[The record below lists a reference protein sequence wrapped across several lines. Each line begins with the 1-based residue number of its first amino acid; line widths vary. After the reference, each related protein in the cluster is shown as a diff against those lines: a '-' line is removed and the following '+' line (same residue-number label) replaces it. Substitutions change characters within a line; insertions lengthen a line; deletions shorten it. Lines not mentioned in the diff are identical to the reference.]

1 MKSKNRELSATETG
15 ALELRTKRPLLL
27 SFIGLLMALL
37 AIMVARP
44 IISGNFSDVT
54 IPAGATL
61 LVFQGIALLLS
72 LKGAYDTS
80 SLISTGSLNLLIAA
94 AFIAQGYSRQ
104 FILDQAAMFL
114 IFGLLAAALFIRK
127 KSLVYAFSAY
137 VVVAF
142 GLTVTRIAL
151 SASIPE
157 GHKSL
162 VSQVII
168 PAICLT
174 LSIAVTLF
182 IRRIFDSMMQE
193 VQHQLD
199 AVQKRAEKAKSLME
213 SSQVYLLQVQ
223 NFGKDAQK
231 TLGASKAIEGTSGAM
246 MDEVKSV
253 ESQTLESK
261 AALDE
266 ILASISELTDQAESQ
281 SAHVAETVAS
291 IEQMNANVQNITSIS
306 EKKRNTA
313 LNLLEQAKDGEQ
325 SMDKAIS
332 AFDNLSRY
340 VDAILETT
348 SVIQGIAEQTNLL
361 AMNAAIEAAHAGDA
375 GRGFS
380 VVADEIRKLSET
392 SSDNARGISANLTR
406 LVQDIGSTGD
416 VIKAS
421 GIAFKL
427 IETEIGGVVQALEE
441 ISNGMKETSIGA
453 DQIMESSIVLND
465 VSFSVNDKVKQVRS
479 SHGKAVGQMAS
490 ITATMK
496 GLSAQMASIIEGTKG
511 IRGSMEDINERS
523 AGMVQQS
530 ELMNEELHHL

>member
-1 MKSKNRELSATETG
+1 MIIKHEQPLAKETDN
-15 ALELRTKRPLLL
+15 LELRTKQPLLL

-44 IISGNFSDVT
+44 ILSGNFSDVT
-54 IPAGATL
+54 IPAVTTL
-61 LVFQGIALLLS
+61 LVFQGVALLLG
-72 LKGAYDTS
+72 LRGKYDIAA
-80 SLISTGSLNLLIAA
+80 LISTGSLNLLIAA
-94 AFIAQGYSRQ
+94 AFIVQGYTRE

-114 IFGLLAAALFIRK
+114 IFGLLSSALFVRNK
-127 KSLVYAFSAY
+127 RLVYAFSAY
-137 VVVAF
+137 VVIVF
-142 GLTVTRIAL
+142 GFAVTRIAL

-182 IRRIFDSMMQE
+182 IRRIFDSMMME
-193 VQHQLD
+193 VQRQLD
-199 AVQKRAEKAKSLME
+199 ETQKRAEKAKSLME
-213 SSQVYLLQVQ
+213 SSSAYLLQVQ
-223 NFGKDAQK
+223 NFGKDALA
-231 TLGASKAIEGTSGAM
+231 TLGASKSIEGTSVAM
-246 MDEVKSV
+246 MDEVRAV
-253 ESQTLESK
+253 ELQALASK

-266 ILASISELTDQAESQ
+266 ILASISDLTDRAENQ

-291 IEQMNANVQNITSIS
+291 IEQMNANIQNITSIS
-306 EKKRNTA
+306 EKKRGIA
-313 LNLLEQAKDGEQ
+313 INLLEQAKDGEQ

-332 AFDNLSRY
+332 AFDNLSKY
-340 VDAILETT
+340 VDGILETT
-348 SVIQGIAEQTNLL
+348 SVIQGIAGQTNLL

-406 LVQDIGSTGD
+406 LVQDIGSTGE

-421 GIAFKL
+421 GVAFKL
-427 IETEIGGVVQALEE
+427 IETEISGVVQALEE

-479 SHGKAVGQMAS
+479 SHGKAVSQMAS
-490 ITATMK
+490 ITSTMN

-523 AGMVQQS
+523 SGMMHQS
-530 ELMNEELHHL
+530 ELMNKELQLL

>member
-1 MKSKNRELSATETG
+1 MKSMDRELSATETG

-37 AIMVARP
+37 TIMVARP

-61 LVFQGIALLLS
+61 LVFQGMALLLG

-114 IFGLLAAALFIRK
+114 IFGLLAAALFVRK

-142 GLTVTRIAL
+142 GLTVARIAL

-168 PAICLT
+168 PAVCLT

-231 TLGASKAIEGTSGAM
+231 TLGASKAIEGTSDAM
-246 MDEVKSV
+246 MDEVRSV

-332 AFDNLSRY
+332 AFDNLSKY

-421 GIAFKL
+421 GVAFRL

-511 IRGSMEDINERS
+511 IRGSMEDINELS
-523 AGMVQQS
+523 ANIVQQS

>member
-1 MKSKNRELSATETG
+1 MKHEQPLAKETDN
-15 ALELRTKRPLLL
+15 LELRTKQPLLL

-44 IISGNFSDVT
+44 ILSGNFSDIT
-54 IPAGATL
+54 IPAGTAL
-61 LVFQGIALLLS
+61 LVLQGMALLLG
-72 LKGAYDTS
+72 LKGKYDIAA
-80 SLISTGSLNLLIAA
+80 LISTGSLNLLIAA
-94 AFIAQGYSRQ
+94 AFIVQGYTRE

-114 IFGLLAAALFIRK
+114 IFGLLSSALFVRNK
-127 KSLVYAFSAY
+127 RLVYAFSAY
-137 VVVAF
+137 VVIVF
-142 GLTVTRIAL
+142 GFAVTRIAL
-151 SASIPE
+151 SAPIPE

-182 IRRIFDSMMQE
+182 IRRIFDSMMME
-193 VQHQLD
+193 VQRQLD
-199 AVQKRAEKAKSLME
+199 ETQKRAEKAKSLME
-213 SSQVYLLQVQ
+213 SSSAYLLQVQ
-223 NFGKDAQK
+223 NFGKDALA
-231 TLGASKAIEGTSGAM
+231 TLGASKTIEGTSVAM
-246 MDEVKSV
+246 MDEVRAV
-253 ESQTLESK
+253 ELQALASK

-266 ILASISELTDQAESQ
+266 ILASISDLTDRAENQ

-291 IEQMNANVQNITSIS
+291 IEQMNANIQNITSIS
-306 EKKRNTA
+306 EKKRGIA
-313 LNLLEQAKDGEQ
+313 INLLEQAKDGEQ

-332 AFDNLSRY
+332 AFDNLSKY
-340 VDAILETT
+340 VDGILETT
-348 SVIQGIAEQTNLL
+348 SVIQGIAGQTNLL

-406 LVQDIGSTGD
+406 LVQDIGSTGE

-421 GIAFKL
+421 GVAFKL
-427 IETEIGGVVQALEE
+427 IETEISGVVQALEE

-490 ITATMK
+490 ITSTMN

-523 AGMVQQS
+523 SGMMHQS
-530 ELMNEELHHL
+530 ELMNKELQLL